1 MKKIIIVMV
10 LFVIAQ
16 SVNGQMGEGFKHRE
30 KALQRIEQMEKIKLI
45 EILELDEE
53 TSIKFFAR
61 RNEFHNKQKSFMDE
75 REKLLADI
83 EKSLR
88 DEETNDNFYKNAVV
102 KLLELEN
109 RIFNERQIF
118 LNSLTNLLS
127 PPQIAKLTVFEFKFR
142 RELTQSLLERGRSS
156 KKN

>member
-1 MKKIIIVMV
+1 MKKIILVMM
-10 LFVIAQ
+10 LFVIAPI
-16 SVNGQMGEGFKHRE
+16 VNGQMREGLKHGE

-61 RNEFHNKQKSFMDE
+61 KNEFHKKQKSLMDE
-75 REKLLADI
+75 REKLLADL
-83 EKSLR
+83 EKSIR
-88 DEETNDNFYKNAVV
+88 DEENDDNFYKNAVV

-109 RIFNERQIF
+109 RIFDERQIF
-118 LNSLTNLLS
+118 LNSLTNLLT
-127 PPQIAKLTVFEFKFR
+127 PQQIAKLTVFEFKFR
-142 RELTQSLLERGRSS
+142 RELTQSLLERGKSS